1 MRPVAAGHCVG
12 VCWGVRDL
20 DVVTGGGVGVCWGV

>member
-20 DVVTGGGVGVCWGV
+20 DVVTVVTGGVLGC